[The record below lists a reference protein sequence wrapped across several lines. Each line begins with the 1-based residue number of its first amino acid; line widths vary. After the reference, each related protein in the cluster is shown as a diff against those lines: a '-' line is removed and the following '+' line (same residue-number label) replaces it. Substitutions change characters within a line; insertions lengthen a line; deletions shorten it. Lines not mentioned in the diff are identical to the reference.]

1 MDINFVLNM
10 VEILKM
16 KKMKIAYFKYIGEDY
31 SSLLEDEDIILD
43 NIICALDLLDKE
55 QLKELFLK
63 SVVQILKM
71 SL

>member
-16 KKMKIAYFKYIGEDY
+16 KKMKITYFKYIGEDY
-31 SSLLEDEDIILD
+31 NSLLEDEDIILD

-55 QLKELFLK
+55 QLEELFLK